1 MRAEREAD
9 ILRACLTWLHLQGV
23 YCWRQNQ
30 GAIAAVS
37 QGKRRFFRFSGISGV
52 SDILGLLRPS
62 GRLLAIEVKRP
73 GCQPTP
79 EQQIFLEVIQANGG
93 LALCVHSL
101 DELRCALPGGQP
113 VEGLSAA
120 RDAQR

>member
-1 MRAEREAD
+1 MRAEREID
-9 ILRACLTWLHLQGV
+9 IIRVCLRWLHLQGV

-37 QGKRRFFRFSGISGV
+37 RGKRRFFRFAGAAGV

-62 GRLLAIEVKRP
+62 GRFLAVEVKRP
-73 GCQPTP
+73 GGRPTP
-79 EQQIFLEVIQANGG
+79 EQQVFLETVQANGG

-101 DELRCALPGGQP
+101 DELQGALI
-113 VEGLSAA
+113 
-120 RDAQR
+120 QRQ